1 MHREHNKKRGGESMQ
16 TEMAEFPLS
25 IPVDLKDF
33 ITIRAKQRGIP
44 RNALISNLLWEY
56 KEKTENEQ
64 KNR

>member
-1 MHREHNKKRGGESMQ
+1 MQ
-16 TEMAEFPLS
+16 TEMAEFPLN

-33 ITIRAKQRGIP
+33 ITIKAKQRGIP

-56 KEKTENEQ
+56 KEKIENEQ

>member
-1 MHREHNKKRGGESMQ
+1 MQ

>member
-1 MHREHNKKRGGESMQ
+1 MKIQ
-16 TEMAEFPLS
+16 MAEFPLS

-33 ITIRAKQRGIP
+33 ITDKAKQRGIP

-56 KEKTENEQ
+56 KEKIEKE